1 MPQEIVEEIDRM
13 TNNRSR
19 FILDAVRHE
28 LDRQRR
34 EELRLSLRNPH
45 AEASQVAEWGLGEWC
60 AGLPDDSDLLDPASG
75 RPVRWQPDEGWSS
88 APTSI
93 PDSPDE
99 EN

>member
-45 AEASQVAEWGLGEWC
+45 AEASQVAEWGMREWC

-75 RPVRWQPDEGWSS
+75 RPVRWRRDEGWSS
-88 APTSI
+88 ETI
-93 PDSPDE
+93 SPNKDKKD
-99 EN
+99 